1 MSAAS
6 SRKSVK
12 EIGQGWNDMKDLTNG
27 SIAKH
32 ILAMAPPIMVGMVT
46 IMLCQLIDLYFV
58 SGLGDAAVAGVAA
71 AGNAGFLVNGLMQV
85 LGVGTVALIAHAVG
99 RKDRADAN
107 LIFNQAIMLSV
118 LFGLLTLVAGAALS
132 RAYMHAI
139 AADQATIEA
148 GTTYLLWFMPALALQ
163 FATQVMGSALR
174 ATGIVRPV
182 MLVQTLA
189 VTINIAL
196 APVLIT
202 GWGTGHALGV
212 AGAGLASS
220 IAVAIGALMLLTYF
234 RKVERYVAF
243 NAAQWRPQPRHL
255 KRILNVGLPAGGEF
269 AMMFIFMA
277 VVYYVLRDFG
287 AAAQA
292 GFGIGQRVLG
302 LINMPALAVGLAAGP
317 IAGQNVGAANAAR
330 VRETFVKAAL
340 IVTTV
345 MAGFMILAQV
355 KPELLLGGFSND
367 RETMEIAYL
376 FLRIISLNMV
386 AQGLI
391 FTCSS
396 MFQALGNT
404 KPVLLTSASRV
415 FTYSL
420 PAIWLS
426 TRPGFRIEYVW
437 YLSIAATMLQAAL
450 SLWLLRREFRKRLVV
465 LRHEKTPEQ
474 AAPEPVASPAR
485 APA

>member
-1 MSAAS
+1 
-6 SRKSVK
+6 
-12 EIGQGWNDMKDLTNG
+12 MKDLTKG
-27 SIAKH
+27 SIVRH
-32 ILAMAPPIMVGMVT
+32 ILVMTPPIMAGMVS
-46 IMLCQLIDLYFV
+46 IMICQLVDLYFV

-85 LGVGTVALIAHAVG
+85 LGVGTVALMAHAVG

-107 LIFNQAIMLSV
+107 RIFNQAIALSV
-118 LFGLLTLVAGAALS
+118 LFGLATLVAGAVLS
-132 RAYMHAI
+132 RPYMRSI

-148 GTTYLLWFMPALALQ
+148 GTVYLLWFMPALALE
-163 FATQVMGSALR
+163 FGMQVIASGLR
-174 ATGIVRPV
+174 ATGIVRPA
-182 MLVQTLA
+182 MLVRVVA
-189 VTINIAL
+189 VVINIAL
-196 APVLIT
+196 APVLIS
-202 GWGTGHALGV
+202 GWGTGYALGV

-220 IAVAIGALMLLTYF
+220 IAVAIGALMLLAYF

-243 NAAQWRPQPRHL
+243 DPAQWRPQPHHL

-287 AAAQA
+287 PAAQA

-340 IVTTV
+340 IVTIV
-345 MAGFMILAQV
+345 MAGFMTLAQV
-355 KPELLLGGFSND
+355 KPELLLAGFSND

-376 FLRIISLNMV
+376 FLRIISFNMV

-404 KPVLLTSASRV
+404 RPVLLSSATRV

-426 TRPGFRIEYVW
+426 TRPGFRMEYVW
-437 YLSIAATMLQAAL
+437 YLSIAATMLQAGL
-450 SLWLLRREFRKRLVV
+450 SLWLLRREFRKRLTSAPKEN
-465 LRHEKTPEQ
+465 LPEQ
-474 AAPEPVASPAR
+474 ESAEPIASLARKPA
-485 APA
+485 